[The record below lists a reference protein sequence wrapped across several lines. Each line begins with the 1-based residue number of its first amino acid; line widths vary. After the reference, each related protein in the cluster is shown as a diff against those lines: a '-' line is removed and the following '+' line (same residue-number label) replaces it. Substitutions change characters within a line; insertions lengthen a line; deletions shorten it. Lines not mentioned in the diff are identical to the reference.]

1 MKKANQIQWEC
12 YESAKARIDDESK
25 RKKEKSNNERF
36 FSQPKLDEDKNKK
49 IMLGAIYGDIV
60 GSVYEFNNVRTKDF
74 ALFCEESTFTDDT
87 VVTLAVANAILIF
100 DEMTSKENCLD
111 SPCRKDLNYFKE
123 ILIKEMHKM
132 GEAYPRAG
140 YGGRFRFWLME
151 KQTEAYWSYG
161 NGSAMRVS
169 PVAWYAKSLKEA
181 MDFAKASA
189 EITHNHPEGI
199 KGAVVTAGATY
210 LARSGAD
217 IDEIKDFVERYY
229 KLDFTIDELRPT
241 YQFNETCQDTV
252 PQAMQAFFESISFE
266 DAIRNAISIGGDSD
280 TLGAITGAVA
290 GAYYGMTDREAKDV
304 AERLD
309 PMLFEIVKRFQDR
322 FV

>member
-1 MKKANQIQWEC
+1 
-12 YESAKARIDDESK
+12 
-25 RKKEKSNNERF
+25 
-36 FSQPKLDEDKNKK
+36 
-49 IMLGAIYGDIV
+49 
-60 GSVYEFNNVRTKDF
+60 
-74 ALFCEESTFTDDT
+74 
-87 VVTLAVANAILIF
+87 
-100 DEMTSKENCLD
+100 
-111 SPCRKDLNYFKE
+111 
-123 ILIKEMHKM
+123 
-132 GEAYPRAG
+132 
-140 YGGRFRFWLME
+140 
-151 KQTEAYWSYG
+151 
-161 NGSAMRVS
+161 
-169 PVAWYAKSLKEA
+169 